1 MKASASGYHNI
12 SLKIIEKMVKFASLH
27 STFWRRAK
35 GSREAVNEEPL
46 VLHICFCSLWSNSV
60 KQAGA
65 PALTRQQ
72 YSMLGSVVDLYRYR
86 VTFSKSKLHRM
97 NQNSSFLEGSFSN
110 RDNFKVP
117 IQLRKESQSQYLKR
131 RSHQ

>member
-1 MKASASGYHNI
+1 M
-12 SLKIIEKMVKFASLH
+12 
-27 STFWRRAK
+27 
-35 GSREAVNEEPL
+35 
-46 VLHICFCSLWSNSV
+46 

-72 YSMLGSVVDLYRYR
+72 YSMLGSVVDLYRYS
-86 VTFSKSKLHRM
+86 VTFSKSKRHRM